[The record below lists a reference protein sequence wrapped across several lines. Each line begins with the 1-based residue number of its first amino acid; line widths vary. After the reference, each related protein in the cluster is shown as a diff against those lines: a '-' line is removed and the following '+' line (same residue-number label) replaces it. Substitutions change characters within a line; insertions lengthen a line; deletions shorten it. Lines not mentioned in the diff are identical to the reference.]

1 MRRVLL
7 TLGLIVIS
15 WTVASSQ
22 VSYLGRTELLE
33 EVEICLQHTY
43 GFSFDE
49 AKRIQSSLSSATPG
63 HPAPVFL
70 EAMIVYW
77 ENFPLLPSKEASTQ
91 FVNLMDKVTE
101 MANEL
106 MKDTLTYTEG
116 VFFDLFGRAFKA
128 MFWADNGKSG
138 KVIGDLG
145 NMYRDTKK
153 GFDLKEEFV
162 EFYFSSGLYNYYIEA
177 YPEAHPGYKPLVSF
191 MHKGDRELGLEQ
203 LNYAINHAV
212 FLKVEAILFM
222 SIIQL
227 KYQEDLISAA
237 LYAERLVRQ
246 FPNNTMY
253 QGHLITI
260 LLHQHSY
267 DHVRELLLET
277 VDQDDRYSE
286 MIRTLADAFLT
297 ENESED
303 DSGARTGYLE
313 CIEMAEAFGPF
324 ADIYKAMSY
333 MGLSRLYEKQ
343 GLQKESESYA
353 RKASKLTSY
362 SFILDE
368 RSSVSR

>member
-77 ENFPLLPSKEASTQ
+77 ENFPLLPSKEASEQ

-153 GFDLKEEFV
+153 GFDLKV
-162 EFYFSSGLYNYYIEA
+162 MTRLMNHYFI
-177 YPEAHPGYKPLVSF
+177 
-191 MHKGDRELGLEQ
+191 
-203 LNYAINHAV
+203 
-212 FLKVEAILFM
+212 
-222 SIIQL
+222 
-227 KYQEDLISAA
+227 
-237 LYAERLVRQ
+237 
-246 FPNNTMY
+246 
-253 QGHLITI
+253 
-260 LLHQHSY
+260 
-267 DHVRELLLET
+267 
-277 VDQDDRYSE
+277 
-286 MIRTLADAFLT
+286 
-297 ENESED
+297 
-303 DSGARTGYLE
+303 
-313 CIEMAEAFGPF
+313 
-324 ADIYKAMSY
+324 
-333 MGLSRLYEKQ
+333 
-343 GLQKESESYA
+343 
-353 RKASKLTSY
+353 
-362 SFILDE
+362 
-368 RSSVSR
+368 